1 MTTINVNTNTIN
13 NVNTITNTINNVWN
27 NNVQNIQGRRED
39 RHEEFGV

>member
-27 NNVQNIQGRRED
+27 NNVQNIQDQGD
-39 RHEEFGV
+39 TFYT